1 MSPSFSARLRLSI
14 GSGARRVAE
23 VRTRDEALATV
34 DRALGQWTTQ
44 AERALA
50 QALAAVT
57 GAHAAAESEVRVR
70 AARVAALEQ
79 SVASMR
85 RDDERRARA
94 AQELARARE
103 SLQAARQASGHVAG
117 IATKV
122 AALQRAQTRDTSAQ
136 VAAARA
142 DLSRRASQ
150 LGAYR
155 AAGRGAIGGGPVTVA
170 LGGLSIGSTA
180 AGSAAWLAAS
190 AMADVAIAEADFS
203 DNPIVGGWGRDG
215 FSRGD
220 YRWAVAAW
228 DEVIRPGLDRGLT
241 RDHFAARDAA
251 RGALP
256 GRQTANVYDW
266 FLGSD
271 AIVVERR
278 ADGSVNV
285 INGRHR
291 LELARELGIA
301 HLPAKWPGQ

>member
-1 MSPSFSARLRLSI
+1 MTEI
-14 GSGARRVAE
+14 
-23 VRTRDEALATV
+23 RTRDEALAAV

-44 AERALA
+44 AEGALA
-50 QALAAVT
+50 QACAAVA
-57 GAHAAAESEVRVR
+57 GAQAAAESEVRSR
-70 AARVAALEQ
+70 GARVAALERFL
-79 SVASMR
+79 ASGR
-85 RDDERRARA
+85 RDDERSARA

-103 SLQAARQASGHVAG
+103 SLEAGRQASAHVAG
-117 IATKV
+117 IATRV
-122 AALQRAQTRDTSAQ
+122 AAVQRAPARDTSAQ

-155 AAGRGAIGGGPVTVA
+155 AAGRGAIGRGDVGGGLATVA
-170 LGGLSIGSTA
+170 LGGLALGSTA
-180 AGSAAWLAAS
+180 ATAATAAGVAAWLTAGGL
-190 AMADVAIAEADFS
+190 ADVAVAEADFS
-203 DNPIVGGWGRDG
+203 GNPIVGTWGRDG
-215 FSRGD
+215 FGRGA

-228 DEVIRPGLDRGLT
+228 DEVIRPGLDRGMT
-241 RDHFAARDAA
+241 RDDFAARDTA

-256 GRQTANVYDW
+256 GRQTASVYDW
-266 FLGSD
+266 FLGTD

-291 LELARELGIA
+291 LEIARELGIA